1 MAFYTYLLTCADG
14 TLYAGWT
21 NDLEKRLGVHNQG
34 KGAKYT
40 RARLPVALAA
50 VWEFPS
56 QSEAMAWEFSLKKL
70 SRKRKLALIAA
81 Q

>member
-50 VWEFPS
+50 MWEFPS
-56 QSEAMAWEFSLKKL
+56 QSEAMAWEFALKKL